1 MVCWTSAEHLADIA
15 EESSAG
21 IGDMGPGRL
30 LEAPDTDSMDSS
42 GVSWGEQIGSRGG
55 VKTVQ
60 LSASEKTDR
69 ISASAEQGENTGE
82 VGAAGVSGMGAGEE
96 GVEQT
101 AGATDSTLMSS
112 ESLKMWV

>member
-1 MVCWTSAEHLADIA
+1 MCWTLAEHLGDMA

-21 IGDMGPGRL
+21 MGDMGPRRV
-30 LEAPDTDSMDSS
+30 LEAPDTDSMHSS

-60 LSASEKTDR
+60 LSASEKADR
-69 ISASAEQGENTGE
+69 MSASAEQGENTGE

-96 GVEQT
+96 GIE
-101 AGATDSTLMSS
+101 
-112 ESLKMWV
+112 